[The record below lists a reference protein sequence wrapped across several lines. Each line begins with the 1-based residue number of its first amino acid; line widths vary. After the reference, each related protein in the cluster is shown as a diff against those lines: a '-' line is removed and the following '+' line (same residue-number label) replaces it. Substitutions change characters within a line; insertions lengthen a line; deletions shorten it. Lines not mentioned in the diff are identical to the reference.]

1 MIACNRKHTQDSS
14 MTSHLTSQ
22 DQGENRDNVV
32 YFSKSLELRARALQ
46 VARRAR
52 AYPIGPARNKLR
64 QIARALGALAEN
76 EAWLHGRI
84 EPRKRRHGRRN
95 ARGA

>member
-1 MIACNRKHTQDSS
+1 MMSQSITEHQSITDQE
-14 MTSHLTSQ
+14 SQ
-22 DQGENRDNVV
+22 DNVL
-32 YFSKSLELRARALQ
+32 YFSKSLELRAKALQ

-64 QIARALGALAEN
+64 QIARALGALADN

-84 EPRKRRHGRRN
+84 EPRRRQRSRRN
-95 ARGA
+95 AYGT

>member
-1 MIACNRKHTQDSS
+1 
-14 MTSHLTSQ
+14 MTNHLTSQ
-22 DQGENRDNVV
+22 ETSGGNQDNVL

-52 AYPIGPARNKLR
+52 AYPVGPARNKLR
-64 QIARALGALAEN
+64 QIARALRALAEN

-84 EPRKRRHGRRN
+84 EPRRRRYGRRN
-95 ARGA
+95 ARG

>member
-1 MIACNRKHTQDSS
+1 

-84 EPRKRRHGRRN
+84 EPRKRRYGRRN

>member
-1 MIACNRKHTQDSS
+1 MKNHP
-14 MTSHLTSQ
+14 TSQ
-22 DQGENRDNVV
+22 ETSRNQDNIL

-84 EPRKRRHGRRN
+84 EPRRRRYGQRN
-95 ARGA
+95 AQGASSI